1 MNIKKLNEEL
11 KKYLDESK
19 QAITEISAELANVV
33 ASKRQQQMDIL
44 QQKLNKARN
53 YADNK
58 IKQTKEN
65 AKDRI
70 VQIRDRI
77 RLILSDKPGIEDIPD
92 GIFVNKRDSLI
103 KVIYLPFKK
112 QQNVYN
118 EQVTDWGY
126 FGLSDDPRYAPVIVF
141 SLDEFYD
148 KWTSPKWNNLWIGSQ
163 YNFTDELDFW
173 ETALQVV
180 EQKYGDDEEE
190 IKLKE
195 IKAKRSEYNKKQ
207 RAEKKAQKLAD
218 SKPFDKFLQEL
229 KDEYGSGYIAQDVY
243 GDTFVY
249 KNKPTFV
256 PTVNGYQGNEEIYE
270 PGYWEGTRASNKNY
284 ENKLNKAYKN
294 QFRQDVPSNEEA
306 IWSF

>member
-70 VQIRDRI
+70 AQIRNRI

-92 GIFVNKRDSLI
+92 GIFVNNRDSLI

-112 QQNVYN
+112 QQKVDN

-126 FGLSDDPRYAPVIVF
+126 FGLSDDPKYAPVIVF

-180 EQKYGDDEEE
+180 EQKYGDNEKE
-190 IKLKE
+190 IKVKE

-243 GDTFVY
+243 GDTYVY
-249 KNKPTFV
+249 LRKPTFI
-256 PTVNGYQGNEEIYE
+256 PTKNGYNGDQEVYE

>member
-70 VQIRDRI
+70 AQIRNRI

-92 GIFVNKRDSLI
+92 GIFVNNRDSLI

-112 QQNVYN
+112 QQKVDN

-126 FGLSDDPRYAPVIVF
+126 FGLSDDPKYAPVIVF

-148 KWTSPKWNNLWIGSQ
+148 KWTSPKWNNLWIGSE

-180 EQKYGDDEEE
+180 EQKYGD
-190 IKLKE
+190 
-195 IKAKRSEYNKKQ
+195 N
-207 RAEKKAQKLAD
+207 
-218 SKPFDKFLQEL
+218 EL
-229 KDEYGSGYIAQDVY
+229 
-243 GDTFVY
+243 
-249 KNKPTFV
+249 
-256 PTVNGYQGNEEIYE
+256 
-270 PGYWEGTRASNKNY
+270 
-284 ENKLNKAYKN
+284 
-294 QFRQDVPSNEEA
+294 
-306 IWSF
+306 

>member
-19 QAITEISAELANVV
+19 QTITEISAELANVV
-33 ASKRQQQMDIL
+33 ASKRQQQLDKL

-70 VQIRDRI
+70 VQIRNRI

-92 GIFVNKRDSLI
+92 GIFVNNRDSLI

-112 QQNVYN
+112 QQKVDN

-180 EQKYGDDEEE
+180 EQKYGDNEEE
-190 IKLKE
+190 IKVKE

-243 GDTFVY
+243 GDAFVY

-256 PTVNGYQGNEEIYE
+256 PTVDGYQGNEEIYE
-270 PGYWEGTRASNKNY
+270 PGYWEGTRLSNKNY
-284 ENKLNKAYKN
+284 EGNLNKAYKD
-294 QFRQDVPSNEEA
+294 QYRKPVPSNDEA

>member
-19 QAITEISAELANVV
+19 QAINEISAELANVV

-44 QQKLNKARN
+44 QQKFNKARN

-70 VQIRDRI
+70 VQIRNKI
-77 RLILSDKPGIEDIPD
+77 RLILSDKPGIEDIPN
-92 GIFVNKRDSLI
+92 GIFVNNRDSLI

-112 QQNVYN
+112 QQKVYN

-126 FGLSDDPRYAPVIVF
+126 FGLSDDPKYAPVIVF

-180 EQKYGDDEEE
+180 EQKYGDNEEE
-190 IKLKE
+190 IKVKE

-256 PTVNGYQGNEEIYE
+256 PTVDGYQGNEEIYE
-270 PGYWEGTRASNKNY
+270 PGYWEGTRLSNKNY
-284 ENKLNKAYKN
+284 EINLNKAYKDQYRKN
-294 QFRQDVPSNEEA
+294 VPSNEEA
-306 IWSF
+306 IWKF